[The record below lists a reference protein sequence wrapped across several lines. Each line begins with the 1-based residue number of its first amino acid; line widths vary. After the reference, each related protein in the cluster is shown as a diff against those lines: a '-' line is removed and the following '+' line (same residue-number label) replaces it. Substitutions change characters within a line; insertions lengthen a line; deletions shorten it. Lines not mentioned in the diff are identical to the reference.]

1 MEMEKGERKEGE
13 GEEGDI
19 NKRGKYVIFSSWCVY
34 RGYYTLRRDTFN
46 RCVCSRFVISMDDL
60 YLKKVCLSM
69 LIIALHIMLSIVRK
83 YGKIFSSFFST
94 SRSSGKRNRGY
105 IIRFDVAFDPL
116 DDRIDESILFQLGQS
131 RKILKKCRGQE
142 RKLGSIGGPWSERD
156 FAPLIGK
163 RRHRSRTWFVSNRS
177 RASYFLSVKE
187 IEEKS

>member
-1 MEMEKGERKEGE
+1 MIWRWRREKERKGR
-13 GEEGDI
+13 GRGGDI

-116 DDRIDESILFQLGQS
+116 DDRIDESILFQ
-131 RKILKKCRGQE
+131 RTK
-142 RKLGSIGGPWSERD
+142 SED
-156 FAPLIGK
+156 FEK
-163 RRHRSRTWFVSNRS
+163 MSRS
-177 RASYFLSVKE
+177 RAKVGEHWRTL
-187 IEEKS
+187 IRT

>member
-1 MEMEKGERKEGE
+1 MIWRWRREKERKGR
-13 GEEGDI
+13 GRGGDI

-94 SRSSGKRNRGY
+94 SRSSEKRNRGY
-105 IIRFDVAFDPL
+105 NKVAFDPL

-142 RKLGSIGGPWSERD
+142 RKLGSIGGP
-156 FAPLIGK
+156 
-163 RRHRSRTWFVSNRS
+163 
-177 RASYFLSVKE
+177 
-187 IEEKS
+187 